1 MRNLHLVLVILA
13 ARRNKVVPLH
23 GAASHHI
30 HNAEGH
36 AHGCRGGRPHTGASG
51 QAGGTL
57 HRNPC
62 RRPHGQ
68 RRAARRYRGVG
79 PCPPARRHR
88 SGQHPVRQGIDPL
101 PQSRERRRQSRQM
114 APLRTDQRVQGHH
127 SGVRRV
133 RCLRFPEKPGLRT
146 GPMPPQRFS
155 VDRHRQDAASRAGL
169 PRHGRQHLRHQGRG
183 RGADRDAHR
192 MPGLQRQAFLCGG

>member
-1 MRNLHLVLVILA
+1 MGRHPTTSTMPRATPTGAGGDALIQALQGKLA
-13 ARRNKVVPLH
+13 APF
-23 GAASHHI
+23 
-30 HNAEGH
+30 
-36 AHGCRGGRPHTGASG
+36 TGTLADALTDSDAQLAVTVASG
-51 QAGGTL
+51 HVL
-57 HRNPC
+57 L
-62 RRPHGQ
+62 
-68 RRAARRYRGVG
+68 RGV
-79 PCPPARRHR
+79 HR